1 MAIQNKPSLASL
13 MSWMSTANH
22 LIESL
27 DDNKDSYIWTQEQK
41 TEIIQILAKVIKEVA
56 VHE

>member
-1 MAIQNKPSLASL
+1 MTITNKPSLASL

-27 DDNKDSYIWTQEQK
+27 DDNKDNYVWTQEQK
-41 TEIIQILAKVIKEVA
+41 NEIIQILAKVIKEVA
-56 VHE
+56 IHE